1 MPYNDDGMPD
11 LQRSMMI
18 FRLKENF
25 SKNDLQK
32 SYKKLVKKYHPDS
45 NPENQDWSHKKMTEI
60 NLAYELCCK
69 HLEGNS
75 ESNQGQ
81 NENYTEKTDKTEKH
95 KAKTHFY
102 SRKKQDKR
110 ETSELSV
117 IFTKKIASC
126 STKFSDAVELFFEYG
141 LENRK
146 LRYEGVRRFRYR
158 ECLRLFE
165 TILPD
170 IFTLEESCSHEYDLF
185 IAKMFTR
192 FTGNFYQYV
201 LIEEIPRHP
210 IINSHWDSMEDYL
223 VLALKLY
230 LAPHLMTAHSRKS
243 WGTCYTHCWNQQNYL
258 MRRFPDL
265 AEDESFLIC
274 RNLADSCRNIRLE
287 ENETGIRL
295 FH

>member
-1 MPYNDDGMPD
+1 
-11 LQRSMMI
+11 MMI

-45 NPENQDWSHKKMTEI
+45 NPENQDWSHQKMTEI

-69 HLEGNS
+69 HLEGNL
-75 ESNQGQ
+75 ESNQPR
-81 NENYTEKTDKTEKH
+81 NENSHEKH
-95 KAKTHFY
+95 KEDHKTEEHSTF
-102 SRKKQDKR
+102 SHKKRQPKDK
-110 ETSELSV
+110 TKDLSTN
-117 IFTKKIASC
+117 FSKKLASS

-146 LRYEGVRRFRYR
+146 LRHEGVRRFRYR

-170 IFTLEESCSHEYDLF
+170 IFRLEEACAHDYDRH
-185 IAKMFTR
+185 IARLFTR
-192 FTGNFYQYV
+192 FTGNFYQY
-201 LIEEIPRHP
+201 LGIRKIPRHP
-210 IINSHWDSMEDYL
+210 LINSHWDSMEEYL
-223 VLALKLY
+223 ILALKIY
-230 LAPHLMTAHSRKS
+230 LAPHLMTDYSRRN

-258 MRRFPDL
+258 MRRFPEI

-274 RNLADSCRNIRLE
+274 RNLADSCRSIRLE
-287 ENETGIRL
+287 ENETGFR
-295 FH
+295 FFG